1 MSDEPPPDGDK
12 ESASKADDAPE
23 VEGAVPAEPTQASVD
38 VAEAEAEAD
47 AKAEAKAEDRPVPVD
62 REGGLDG
69 SAAEGQRGSIEQPSA
84 AALVAPPA
92 TFPDDGNVSRMLRKI
107 DNAIG
112 LGEQA
117 ALFTLL
123 GIVVLVGGLNWLLEK
138 TAHFHIWFSHDVSH
152 GGTFWMA
159 TFGVAYATQQ
169 QRHLAMDLISK
180 SFPPRARLILA
191 AVLEVVTIVVACV
204 MVKYALSLMDVSDPV
219 AGEHLLSQRRVVSG
233 LAFASVLFA
242 LHATLHLIIHIDY
255 IARGKLPPER
265 TRSAH

>member
-12 ESASKADDAPE
+12 ESASKKADDAPE

-38 VAEAEAEAD
+38 VAEAQAEAD
-47 AKAEAKAEDRPVPVD
+47 AKAPDKAKDKPEASDDAPAR
-62 REGGLDG
+62 
-69 SAAEGQRGSIEQPSA
+69 PSA

-138 TAHFHIWFSHDVSH
+138 IAHFHIWFSHDVSH

-180 SFPPRARLILA
+180 SFPPKARLVLA
-191 AVLEVVTIVVACV
+191 AVLEIVTIIVACV

-219 AGEHLLSQRRVVSG
+219 AGDHLLSQRRVVSG

-242 LHATLHLIIHIDY
+242 IHATLHLVIHIDY

-265 TRSAH
+265 ARSAH